1 MENKARA
8 RSILEHLQRR
18 GDVRFIDHA
27 TLYAERAETRRDLN
41 TPIGTNFVRYA
52 EAPDDAYAPIHR
64 AEDVGKAF
72 LPSIR

>member
-1 MENKARA
+1 M
-8 RSILEHLQRR
+8 
-18 GDVRFIDHA
+18 RFIDHA